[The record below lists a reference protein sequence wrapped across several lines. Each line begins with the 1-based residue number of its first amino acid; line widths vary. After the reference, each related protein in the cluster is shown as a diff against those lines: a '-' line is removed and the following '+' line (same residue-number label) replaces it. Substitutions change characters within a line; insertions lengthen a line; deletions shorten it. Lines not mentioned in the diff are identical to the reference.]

1 MYLKKKIA
9 REISFIIVEVT
20 IAPSS
25 SHHHRNRHFHK
36 MSGRQQKTFL
46 FPKLVTR
53 TCTRIGYTF
62 LVQICYAKKV
72 LPEKKLSAHNIFV
85 THKENQHSQLAT
97 NEILE
102 II

>member
-1 MYLKKKIA
+1 MLKIIYIYFTSFFTALNLRNNMYLKKKIA

-53 TCTRIGYTF
+53 TCTRTGYTF

-72 LPEKKLSAHNIFV
+72 LPEKN
-85 THKENQHSQLAT
+85 
-97 NEILE
+97 
-102 II
+102 